1 MNIIAAVI
9 LYHAEEYVAFWIMT
23 IVFEKLEIRDVFL
36 PCMNKLYKELPGI
49 RKHSVIIEK
58 LL

>member
-23 IVFEKLEIRDVFL
+23 IIFEKLELRDVFL
-36 PCMNKLYKELPGI
+36 PCKNKLYEELPGI
-49 RKHSVIIEK
+49 KKHS
-58 LL
+58 